1 MKGVWLTALQTE
13 ARLIHRTGAVYTIA
27 VQKILCI
34 SLVCVGL
41 AFHGGSEK
49 CMLAGSR
56 RKQETFA
63 NKIRCDVKPDY
74 FCHWVEFSVRVL

>member
-1 MKGVWLTALQTE
+1 
-13 ARLIHRTGAVYTIA
+13 
-27 VQKILCI
+27 
-34 SLVCVGL
+34 
-41 AFHGGSEK
+41 
-49 CMLAGSR
+49 MLAGSR